1 MGDAGKNELSGART
15 FAVPE
20 LTPDYLTTLVHEIRN
35 PLAPIRNAAELLRSL
50 CEDERQLRAID
61 IIERQVVNLTHRL
74 DDVLEASSARRSAF
88 TLMRQTI
95 DVGDIVGPAVR
106 AMRPLVDERRQNL
119 LVSLPERP
127 VIMDC
132 DPLRLS
138 QVLQT
143 LLDNATR
150 HTPVGGALALTVT
163 AVEEAL
169 TIEVSDNGAGIPPDR
184 LPALF
189 NVFAENAQP
198 QAVGRESSGYNL
210 AIARNIVEMHGG
222 TIAAESAG
230 IGRGSRFIVRLPLK
244 RIANPTGQIRTESK
258 AAPRR
263 ILIID
268 DHEDTVRSFAQ
279 VLACA
284 GHSVVTA
291 MTGELGLA
299 LAEEVQPE
307 AVVIDIGLPG
317 IDGFDVATRL
327 RAHPATQRALLIAV
341 SGFSLKQFRDIDSY
355 SVFRHYLLKP
365 TSPHTLMYIIEHT
378 LDEADR
384 S

>member
-1 MGDAGKNELSGART
+1 MGDVGKNELSGART
-15 FAVPE
+15 PAVPE

-50 CEDERQLRAID
+50 CVDERQLHAID

-74 DDVLEASSARRSAF
+74 DDVLEASSSRRSSF
-88 TLMRQTI
+88 TLMRQSI
-95 DVGDIVGPAVR
+95 DVGDIIEPALRAVR
-106 AMRPLVDERRQNL
+106 PVVDQQRQSL
-119 LVSLPERP
+119 LVSLPERS
-127 VIMDC
+127 VIMTC

-150 HTPVGGALALTVT
+150 NTPVGGAIALTIT
-163 AVEEAL
+163 AAEDEL
-169 TIEVSDNGAGIPPDR
+169 TIEVSDNGAGIAPER
-184 LPALF
+184 LPVLF
-189 NVFAENAQP
+189 NVFALNAQP
-198 QAVGRESSGYNL
+198 PAIGAQSGGYNL

-222 TIAAESAG
+222 TITAESG
-230 IGRGSRFIVRLPLK
+230 GVGRGSRFIVRLPLK
-244 RIANPTGQIRTESK
+244 RTPEHAARPRPESSIT
-258 AAPRR
+258 PRR

-268 DHEDTVRSFAQ
+268 DHADTAQSLAQ

-284 GHSVVTA
+284 GHSIVTA
-291 MTGELGLA
+291 TTGELGLS
-299 LAEEVQPE
+299 LAEEFKPE

-317 IDGFDVATRL
+317 MDGFDVATRL
-327 RAHPATQRALLIAV
+327 RAHPTTRRALLIAV

-365 TSPHTLMYIIEHT
+365 TSAYTLMYIIEHT

-384 S
+384 N